1 MIIKQFVVASVLSIF
16 VWQGVADAAS
26 ISTRVRILES
36 KVSKQD
42 KKIQASHE
50 AQKHSSAKVDKGLAK
65 MAALEKKL
73 TKLIK
78 ESKEPD
84 VKTKTDS
91 RYSFP

>member
-1 MIIKQFVVASVLSIF
+1 MFKKLVIASILSIF

-42 KKIQASHE
+42 KKIKATYE
-50 AQKHSSAKVDKGLAK
+50 AQKASSAKVDKGLAK
-65 MAALEKKL
+65 MTALEKKL
-73 TKLIK
+73 TNLIK
-78 ESKEPD
+78 ESKQSKSD
-84 VKTKTDS
+84 NKTDT